1 VRSPE
6 DLAHRIEIINQG
18 ADDEGIDWSQIRT
31 DRAAVRFAAKFVE
44 ILRRRFGLCAVQGM
58 TRGFVSALRRAANVF
73 AIEVFDGPCFN
84 LCLQLLN
91 CGAACFCQSAN
102 AAMKCSSSARSSSS
116 VLWNV
121 CCEVRRV
128 ISCNCRT
135 VCKRTS
141 ASRTSEISR
150 AMSRNNG
157 PVS

>member
-1 VRSPE
+1 MFLQS
-6 DLAHRIEIINQG
+6 
-18 ADDEGIDWSQIRT
+18 
-31 DRAAVRFAAKFVE
+31 RFSTGHPSISSCNF
-44 ILRRRFGLCAVQGM
+44 
-58 TRGFVSALRRAANVF
+58 S
-73 AIEVFDGPCFN
+73 
-84 LCLQLLN
+84 N

-150 AMSRNNG
+150 AMSRKQWSCFLKRG
-157 PVS
+157 RPISSDTICKAARAFFRCFRVSCTGVSFASLSPRTISSAPSTCFWQIRRRLAPNV